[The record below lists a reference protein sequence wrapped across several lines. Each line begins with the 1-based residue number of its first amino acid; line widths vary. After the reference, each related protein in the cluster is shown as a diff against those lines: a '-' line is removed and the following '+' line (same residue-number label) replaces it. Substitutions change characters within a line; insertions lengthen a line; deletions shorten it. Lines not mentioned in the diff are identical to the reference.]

1 MTFFDEIKVVSFFDE
16 MMVVCR
22 MCERKN
28 TLCTHIGCYDEND
41 KACEVVI
48 SNENIKGENNNGK
61 NI

>member
-1 MTFFDEIKVVSFFDE
+1 MVFDE

-28 TLCTHIGCYDEND
+28 MLCTHIGHYDKSD
-41 KACEVVI
+41 KECEVVVL
-48 SNENIKGENNNGK
+48 NENIKGENNNGK